1 MLTKKIIYKAVQEE
15 VLRKFIVLESA
26 FSDLN
31 SAVADDS
38 KSSAGDKHET
48 GRAMVHLE
56 QEKLSQQMTALNE
69 LKETLSKINPEE
81 EHQKIQFGSFVQTN
95 KGNFFFSVGLG
106 KILIGDETVFCLSM
120 TTPLGKV
127 FVNKKKGDQVTFN
140 GQVEVL
146 EVE

>member
-1 MLTKKIIYKAVQEE
+1 MLTKKTIFKAVQEE

-31 SAVADDS
+31 SAVTDDS
-38 KSSAGDKHET
+38 KSTAGDKHET

-56 QEKLSQQMTALNE
+56 QEKLSQQMTTLNE

-81 EHQKIQFGSFVQTN
+81 KHQKIQFGSFVQTN

-106 KILIGDETVFCLSM
+106 KILVGKDTVFCLSM

-127 FVNKKKGDQVTFN
+127 FAGKKKGNQVTFN
-140 GQVEVL
+140 GNIEILSVE
-146 EVE
+146 